1 MARKCKRFSNSG
13 GRRHCV
19 SFSSGGKR
27 KARKRGRKRSRRG
40 MRGFEGMSFAALQGD
55 VAKCVRYAQNRAG
68 LWRCLMQ
75 SKGPGSP
82 QNRPQSIKRK
92 YRYSTSKARSR
103 RHKTSKLIVRR
114 GKRRGRARR

>member
-1 MARKCKRFSNSG
+1 MARKCKYGNRRNGKCPPKSSAKSRRK
-13 GRRHCV
+13 GRR
-19 SFSSGGKR
+19 K
-27 KARKRGRKRSRRG
+27 SRRG

-103 RHKTSKLIVRR
+103 RHKTSKLIVHR
-114 GKRRGRARR
+114 GKRRGKARR